1 MTNPPPAECLS
12 MTQVKT
18 ILELYE
24 QTCSYLRTVSEV
36 GVSHNTVKKYLIRAQ
51 VSTANSCLQGVS
63 TRKIQEIVSH
73 PGSITFLRL
82 RSPRWRRDSTT
93 RCRHS
98 SCGRSNRR
106 SRTSSWMLHTTK
118 GVRWRT
124 LRHQGGH
131 DCRRESLGA
140 RITDCESEEFWSGQF
155 R

>member
-51 VSTANSCLQGVS
+51 VSTANSYLQGVS

-73 PGSITFLRL
+73 LGIDQLSPASVSPVATGLDDQVQAFLL
-82 RSPRWRRDSTT
+82 RPIKQTIPYLFVDASYYKRCAMAHAASP
-93 RCRHS
+93 
-98 SCGRSNRR
+98 GRS
-106 SRTSSWMLHTTK
+106 
-118 GVRWRT
+118 
-124 LRHQGGH
+124 
-131 DCRRESLGA
+131 
-140 RITDCESEEFWSGQF
+140 
-155 R
+155 